1 MNKEQL
7 LLQAKELGIEN
18 AESLNMNELKAAISA
33 KKAFN
38 ELVAAAKDLGIET
51 EGLDENE
58 LYKQVL
64 VTENS
69 NQAAL
74 VEVLRERVALLT
86 GALGIEA
93 KEELSSEELSAIA
106 KEKVESLLATAPEAK
121 EASSGPI
128 VLKGKSDKPFKS
140 ASGKEYRFTEK
151 APAAFRFG
159 GVVKT
164 QEDWLKD
171 KDSMELMILGNLTYL
186 EVFKTK

>member
-1 MNKEQL
+1 MSLEQL
-7 LLQAKELGIEN
+7 RIKGKELGIEN
-18 AESLNMNELKAAISA
+18 AESLKEKELKAAIA
-33 KKAFN
+33 EKEAFN
-38 ELVAAAKDLGIET
+38 ELVEAAKELGIET
-51 EGLDENE
+51 EGLDETE
-58 LYKQVL
+58 LTKQIL
-64 VTENS
+64 VAENS
-69 NQAAL
+69 KLSGVNEAL
-74 VEVLRERVALLT
+74 KERIAVLT
-86 GALGIEA
+86 GVFGIEDKEDLSA
-93 KEELSSEELSAIA
+93 EELSVIA

-186 EVFKTK
+186 EVIKTK